1 MAVKI
6 HETAQVSLKNPVIV
20 EGFPGLG
27 LVGTISASYLV
38 EKLKMEPVGYIT
50 SDQFPPLAA
59 VHNYQ
64 PLYPARIYA
73 SRKHN
78 LIVLVSE
85 FIVPLPAIYDL
96 SDAIWDFAHAKK
108 ASKLISLGGIALKGE
123 EGKVFAI
130 ASHSKDV
137 AELERH
143 HLISL
148 IKEGATTGVTGVLL
162 TRGSVENYPVIS
174 LLSPARGNYMDPKAA
189 AVILEVLKSYLH
201 LQFDTAELE
210 KESQLIEG
218 KMKDILEKGKAS
230 HNHYQKTVEEHAS
243 TNLGSMYG

>member
-6 HETAQVSLKNPVIV
+6 HEVAPISLKNPVVI

-38 EKLKMEPVGYIT
+38 EKLKMDLVGYIT

-59 VHNYQ
+59 VHNYTPQ
-64 PLYPARIYA
+64 YPARIYA

-78 LIVLVSE
+78 LIVLISE

-96 SDAIWDFAHAKK
+96 TDAIWDFAKAKK
-108 ASKLISLGGIALKGE
+108 ASKIISLGGIALKNDD
-123 EGKVFAI
+123 GKVFAI
-130 ASHSKDV
+130 TSNSKLV
-137 AELERH
+137 ADLERH
-143 HLISL
+143 HLVSL
-148 IKEGATTGVTGVLL
+148 IKEGATTGVTGLL
-162 TRGSVENYPVIS
+162 LVRGNIENYPIIS
-174 LLSPARGNYMDPKAA
+174 FLAPAHGNYMDPKAA
-189 AVILEVLKSYLH
+189 AVVLEVLKSYLN
-201 LQFDTAELE
+201 LEFNTTELE
-210 KESQLIEG
+210 KESALIEE
-218 KMKDILEKGKAS
+218 KMKDVLQKGKAA